1 MTPIPSKTPAWIS
14 TPSPTRETGVANRA
28 AIGYHRT
35 MNVDLTGQRA
45 LVTGASR
52 GIGRAIATALAASG
66 ARVVAHYGSRRAGAE
81 AAIEGAAGCRA
92 IGADLS
98 DARACARLVED
109 AADALGGIDLLVN
122 NAGVALE
129 SPLDKPLDAWLR
141 DWNATLSVN
150 LTAVAILVRET
161 MPRFRDAGGGR
172 VVFIASR
179 AAFRGDTPE
188 YLAYAASKGGMVALA
203 RSIARGMGSEGV
215 KAFVVS
221 PGFTRTEMAEAF
233 IAEYGEDYAMK
244 DMVLD
249 RMTEPRDIA
258 PLVVFLA
265 SGLADHCTGTTIDVN
280 AASYVR

>member
-1 MTPIPSKTPAWIS
+1 
-14 TPSPTRETGVANRA
+14 
-28 AIGYHRT
+28 
-35 MNVDLTGQRA
+35 MNIDLTGQRA

-52 GIGRAIATALAASG
+52 GIGQAIATALAASG

-81 AAIEGAAGCRA
+81 QAIQGAAGCSA

-98 DARACARLVED
+98 DAHACARLVAE
-109 AADALGGIDLLVN
+109 AAAALGGLDLLVN
-122 NAGVALE
+122 NAGVAIE
-129 SPLDKPLDAWLR
+129 TSLDAPLDAWVR
-141 DWNATLSVN
+141 DWNTTLSVN
-150 LTAVAILVRET
+150 LTASAILTREVL
-161 MPRFRDAGGGR
+161 PRFRDAGGGR

-188 YLAYAASKGGMVALA
+188 YIAYAASKGGMVALA
-203 RSIARGMGSEGV
+203 RSIARGMGRDNV
-215 KAFVVS
+215 KSFVVS

-233 IAEYGEDYAMK
+233 ISEYGEEYAMR

-265 SGLADHCTGTTIDVN
+265 SGLADHCTGTAIDVN